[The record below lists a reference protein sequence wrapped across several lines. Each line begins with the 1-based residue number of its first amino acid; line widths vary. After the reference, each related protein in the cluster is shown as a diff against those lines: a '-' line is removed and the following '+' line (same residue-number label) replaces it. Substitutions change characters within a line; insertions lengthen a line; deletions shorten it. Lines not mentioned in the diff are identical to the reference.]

1 MQEAAPYLLHR
12 NASPATESGW
22 LLAMQRFIAKA

>member
-12 NASPATESGW
+12 NASPATESGGP
-22 LLAMQRFIAKA
+22 LAMQRFIAKA